1 MEEKTTKV
9 PNGFSGWGLDHAND
23 EEQCKLA
30 LARVKALTLGESD
43 TICNLSNTAALLWQY
58 LSNISWCGFYLMR
71 DGELV
76 LGPFQGKSACRR
88 IAVGK
93 GVCGTAVAEDK
104 TQLVPNVHEF
114 PGHIACDSASRSE
127 IVVPIHH
134 NGTVI
139 AVLDIDSADFDRFHE
154 TEQKYMELICAHLEE
169 QCDWRY

>member
-9 PNGFSGWGLDHAND
+9 PTGFSGWGLDHAND

-43 TICNLSNTAALLWQY
+43 TVCNLSNTAALLWQY

-104 TQLVPNVHEF
+104 T
-114 PGHIACDSASRSE
+114 
-127 IVVPIHH
+127 
-134 NGTVI
+134 
-139 AVLDIDSADFDRFHE
+139 
-154 TEQKYMELICAHLEE
+154 
-169 QCDWRY
+169 

>member
-1 MEEKTTKV
+1 MEEKKV
-9 PNGFSGWGLDHAND
+9 PTGFSGWGIAEATD

-30 LARVKALTLGESD
+30 LARCKAITMDESE
-43 TICNLSNTAALLWQY
+43 TICNLSNTAAVLWQY
-58 LSNISWCGFYLMR
+58 LHNISWCGFYLMR
-71 DGELV
+71 KGELV

-134 NGTVI
+134 NGEVI

-154 TEQKYMELICAHLEE
+154 VEQIYLEKLCIHLEK
-169 QCDWRY
+169 QCDWDY